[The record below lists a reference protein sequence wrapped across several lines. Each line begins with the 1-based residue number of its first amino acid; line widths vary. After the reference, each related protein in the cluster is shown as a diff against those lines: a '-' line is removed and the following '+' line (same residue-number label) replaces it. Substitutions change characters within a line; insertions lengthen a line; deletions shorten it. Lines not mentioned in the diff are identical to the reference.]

1 MRILVLRKGGR
12 MTRLRGMTV
21 AQMKE
26 LVEDMRKVYSFSD
39 DKAKI
44 VDTHDLMTN
53 SNTLL
58 ELYVHDEKNDVDIR
72 MSKGV
77 DLSEY

>member
-1 MRILVLRKGGR
+1 

-44 VDTHDLMTN
+44 VDTHDLTTS